1 MKIAW
6 IFPGQ
11 GSQEVGMG
19 ADLAERFPAARAVFE
34 RADAALGESL
44 STLAWKGPLEDLTLT
59 KNTQP
64 ALLTTS
70 SAILAAMREAWP
82 ELPLPV
88 VALGHSLG
96 EYSALV
102 ASGALSL
109 EDGVKICRARGLAM
123 QAAVPEGEGSMAA
136 VLGVDV
142 AALEET
148 CREASDAA
156 IGARGAVSPANFN
169 APGQIVIA
177 GAKAAVERASALV
190 QQRGGKVI
198 PLRVSAPFHCALMKP
213 AADALARELE
223 PISIGALA
231 FPVVA
236 NVDAEAN
243 DDPGRVKGLLVRQVD
258 APVQWV
264 RSVERAAALGVT
276 TMLEIGPGKVLAG
289 LVKRIN
295 KSIRVVNVSDAT
307 SVESLRKNLEA

>member
-1 MKIAW
+1 
-6 IFPGQ
+6 
-11 GSQEVGMG
+11 MG

-34 RADAALGESL
+34 RADAALGEPL
-44 STLAWKGPLEDLTLT
+44 SALAWKGPLEDLTLT

-70 SAILAAMREAWP
+70 SAILAAMKEAWP
-82 ELPLPV
+82 ELPEPV

-136 VLGVDV
+136 VLGVDGP
-142 AALEET
+142 ALEEV
-148 CREASDAA
+148 CAEARDA
-156 IGARGAVSPANFN
+156 GVVSPANFN

-177 GAKAAVERASALV
+177 GAKAGVEKACALIA
-190 QQRGGKVI
+190 QRGGKVI

-223 PISIGALA
+223 GVAVGAMR

-236 NVDAEAN
+236 NVDAEPNA
-243 DDPGRVKGLLVRQVD
+243 DAGRVKGLLVRQVD

-264 RSVERAAALGVT
+264 KSVERAAALGVT

-307 SVESLRKNLEA
+307 SVEALRKNLEA